1 MDRGMNASG
10 SNAMKTHGFLTIG
23 PSTAIWRIGTIMLA
37 LMICSAPF
45 ASAQGILKKLED
57 RIKSK
62 LPPAPRP
69 AGAEPG
75 YLGVMADQGDGG
87 VKVGDVAKGSP
98 AQLAGLR
105 PGDLIIG
112 VGEQTVATVDDMASA
127 LEGAAVGTRFGFRIR
142 RGEEEEVIHVTL
154 GRKGQPPRSIVSPP
168 AAGSPDVAP
177 PPIVSGPPRAPA
189 SLGVSLMPVTPEL
202 RARHSIPV
210 PRGAV
215 IEKIREGSAADQAGL
230 PLYAVIIAAEGKQID
245 SPETLIELIKSKRP
259 GDPLLLTY
267 YQGAEKLRKNVRLGT
282 AASAP
287 TPADPT
293 AGDEEVIVPEE
304 AIAGITP
311 ADDGGE
317 VARLRREVADLRAEL
332 EALRKELA
340 AIREALSG
348 EKAPAPADEKSS
360 GDSEEEPPQLRRPK
374 TPGEAAKEADA

>member
-1 MDRGMNASG
+1 
-10 SNAMKTHGFLTIG
+10 
-23 PSTAIWRIGTIMLA
+23 
-37 LMICSAPF
+37 
-45 ASAQGILKKLED
+45 
-57 RIKSK
+57 
-62 LPPAPRP
+62 
-69 AGAEPG
+69 
-75 YLGVMADQGDGG
+75 
-87 VKVGDVAKGSP
+87 
-98 AQLAGLR
+98 
-105 PGDLIIG
+105 
-112 VGEQTVATVDDMASA
+112 
-127 LEGAAVGTRFGFRIR
+127 
-142 RGEEEEVIHVTL
+142 
-154 GRKGQPPRSIVSPP
+154 
-168 AAGSPDVAP
+168 
-177 PPIVSGPPRAPA
+177 
-189 SLGVSLMPVTPEL
+189 
-202 RARHSIPV
+202 
-210 PRGAV
+210 V

-230 PLYAVIIAAEGKQID
+230 PLHAVIIAAEGKQID

-267 YQGAEKLRKNVRLGT
+267 YQGTEKLRKNVRLGI

-348 EKAPAPADEKSS
+348 EKAPAPADEESS